1 MSIISYNF
9 KNDQQNDS
17 TRNTN
22 ECVAQDCSPYTSSSP
37 TSQNKIKTNI
47 KFKYKIYNLSNPF
60 PKISIS
66 QNSSV
71 NAHCPVIA
79 LALIIY
85 ATRLNLLPR
94 ENQSIIST
102 THAYVT
108 LTTKKTKKKKKKNKK
123 ITTKKNKR

>member
-66 QNSSV
+66 QNS
-71 NAHCPVIA
+71 AHCPVIA

-85 ATRLNLLPR
+85 ATRLNLLLR

-102 THAYVT
+102 THAYVVT
-108 LTTKKTKKKKKKNKK
+108 LTTKKTKKKKKNKK
-123 ITTKKNKR
+123 ITKKKNKR